1 MRTSLPTV
9 IFVLPLSLGVLSIF
23 TFAAHDVGAQTP
35 TARNDADNK
44 QQTTPTLAD
53 NALDSKARTY
63 IKNLPKKS
71 GLASTR
77 ATGAADPEDKKQAVK
92 NIDGIPR
99 LEEIRVVDTIA
110 PEDYVAPKTA
120 PMLVFRAA
128 LDRQRPR
135 TPKEISQAAL
145 CFIGL
150 CAIDTSRE
158 LGIADRNEARAKNPP
173 SFAAPDLH

>member
-1 MRTSLPTV
+1 MRTSIPTV
-9 IFVLPLSLGVLSIF
+9 IYVWPLSLGVLSIF

-71 GLASTR
+71 ELASTR

-135 TPKEISQAAL
+135 TPKEITQAAL

-158 LGIADRNEARAKNPP
+158 LSIADRNEARAKNPP
-173 SFAAPDLH
+173 SFAAPDPH

>member
-1 MRTSLPTV
+1 MRTSIPPV
-9 IFVLPLSLGVLSIF
+9 IFVWPLSLGVLSIF

-63 IKNLPKKS
+63 IKNLPKKT

-135 TPKEISQAAL
+135 TPKEITQAAL
-145 CFIGL
+145 CFIKL

-158 LGIADRNEARAKNPP
+158 LSIADRNEARAKNPP
-173 SFAAPDLH
+173 SFADPNPH